1 MVDAVKRPYRSEL
14 RTTQAAETRRAVVAA
29 AAELFVERGYRAT
42 TIDAVAAAA
51 AVSRK
56 TVFSSAGGKVD
67 LLKLAVDW
75 AIAGDDQPVGLANR
89 DSMTRLFENDDPVQ
103 LLVGWAHLL
112 ADIDARTAQLFRAV
126 EIAAD
131 EDSDAAGLLAEL
143 HRQRL
148 DGARRVVKHLR
159 ERNALT
165 ARRRPGDAVDVVWL
179 ATDPV
184 LFDRLV
190 RVRGWTVRRFA
201 DWLGETLV
209 RELLVG

>member
-1 MVDAVKRPYRSEL
+1 MVDTVKRPYRSEL
-14 RTTQAAETRRAVVAA
+14 RAAQAAETRRAVVDAA
-29 AAELFVERGYRAT
+29 ARLFVEQGYRAT

-51 AVSRK
+51 GVSRK
-56 TVFSSAGGKVD
+56 TVFSSVGGKVD

-75 AIAGDDQPVGLANR
+75 AIAGDDRPVGLADR
-89 DSMTRLFENDDPVQ
+89 DPITQLFDLDDPVQ
-103 LLVGWAHLL
+103 LLRGWARLL
-112 ADIDARTAQLFRAV
+112 ADVDVRTTRLFRAV

-131 EDSDAAGLLAEL
+131 EDPDAAGLLAEL

-165 ARRRPGDAVDVVWL
+165 AHRRPGDAVDVAWL
-179 ATDPV
+179 ATDPA

-209 RELLVG
+209 RELLG

>member
-1 MVDAVKRPYRSEL
+1 MGDTVKRPYRSEL
-14 RTTQAAETRRAVVAA
+14 RAAQAAETRRAVVAA
-29 AAELFVERGYRAT
+29 AARLFVEHGYRAT

-51 AVSRK
+51 GVSRK

-75 AIAGDDQPVGLANR
+75 AVAGDDQPVGLADR
-89 DSMTRLFENDDPVQ
+89 DPITRLFDLDDPVR
-103 LLVGWAHLL
+103 LLRGWARLL
-112 ADIDARTAQLFRAV
+112 ADIDVRTARLFRAV

-131 EDSDAAGLLAEL
+131 EDPDAAGLLAEL

-148 DGARRVVKHLR
+148 SGARRVVKHLR

-165 ARRRPGDAVDVVWL
+165 AHRRPGDAVDVAWL

-190 RVRGWTVRRFA
+190 RERGWTVRRFA
-201 DWLGETLV
+201 DWLGETLI
-209 RELLVG
+209 RELLG